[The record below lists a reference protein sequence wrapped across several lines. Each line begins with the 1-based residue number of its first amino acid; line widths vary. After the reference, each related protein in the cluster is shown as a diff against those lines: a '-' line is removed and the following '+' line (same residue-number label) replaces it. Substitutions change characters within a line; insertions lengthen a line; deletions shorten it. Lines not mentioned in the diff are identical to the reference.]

1 LRNTGRQDL
10 VVLRSSGPI
19 LFLNE
24 GTRYRIQPEAFRFRT
39 LPKGGFTG
47 MAAADFDRD
56 GKLDLYLCCY
66 VYFQSEAQY
75 TYASPYHDAQ
85 NGPPNFL
92 FRNALNP
99 DGTGFFEDCTE
110 ETGMME
116 NNNRFSF
123 APAWCDYNGDGW
135 PDLYVANDFGR
146 KNLYRNQNGH
156 FRDVAAE
163 AGVEDIGPGM
173 SASWFDYDG
182 DGKPDLYVANM
193 WTDAGQRVIHDKNF
207 APAQKAAG
215 AYRAHTMGNSL
226 FHNRGD
232 GTFEDTTAAQNVA
245 FGRWAWSSGGHDFDN
260 DGNPEIAVSCG
271 MLTNTSTTDLNSF
284 FWRQVVAQSPVTAE
298 PSAQYQ
304 NGWNAINQ
312 FVREEYSWSGHEP
325 NVFHVR
331 RGERYFDFS
340 GVGGIDFAD
349 DSRAFAV
356 CDFDGDGRPDVILKS
371 RLGPQ
376 VRVLQNNCTGTNH
389 SIAFQ
394 LRGTKSNRDGI
405 GARIQVDQQT
415 KWLEAG
421 SGFLSQH
428 TKTILFGLGASSGA
442 KRVQITWPS
451 GLVQEFANL
460 ECGKTYQITEGS
472 KEVVGQPF
480 RPRKPL
486 PSTPVAGNNELLLQ
500 DTWFLE
506 PVPLPEPQRG
516 PGLFVMKEPR
526 EEYEIFRRYLFDW
539 RTSMKLPMALLLN
552 NSGEA
557 IKIYAQTPS
566 AAQVKADLG
575 RSPEL
580 PFDGFYIKPPKR
592 DFFKFGA
599 AFLWAGYSEQALPYL
614 ERVLKETPDNARV
627 LVLAGELH
635 LAAGRLDKAEK
646 YFEQASNSE
655 SAEAAN
661 ELGLALAKQ
670 GQLEKAQSYFKQA
683 IAKRRDYAEAINNL
697 GVLYTQEAK
706 VNDAVAAF
714 SYGIRVSP
722 DEDILYLNLGR
733 LYART
738 GQIEKARVTMQ
749 QLLERKPDSATAKRA
764 LQELGN

>member
-1 LRNTGRQDL
+1 
-10 VVLRSSGPI
+10 
-19 LFLNE
+19 
-24 GTRYRIQPEAFRFRT
+24 
-39 LPKGGFTG
+39 
-47 MAAADFDRD
+47 M
-56 GKLDLYLCCY
+56 
-66 VYFQSEAQY
+66 
-75 TYASPYHDAQ
+75 
-85 NGPPNFL
+85 
-92 FRNALNP
+92 
-99 DGTGFFEDCTE
+99 
-110 ETGMME
+110 
-116 NNNRFSF
+116 
-123 APAWCDYNGDGW
+123 
-135 PDLYVANDFGR
+135 
-146 KNLYRNQNGH
+146 
-156 FRDVAAE
+156 
-163 AGVEDIGPGM
+163 
-173 SASWFDYDG
+173 
-182 DGKPDLYVANM
+182 
-193 WTDAGQRVIHDKNF
+193 
-207 APAQKAAG
+207 
-215 AYRAHTMGNSL
+215 
-226 FHNRGD
+226 
-232 GTFEDTTAAQNVA
+232 
-245 FGRWAWSSGGHDFDN
+245 
-260 DGNPEIAVSCG
+260 
-271 MLTNTSTTDLNSF
+271 
-284 FWRQVVAQSPVTAE
+284 TAE
-298 PSAQYQ
+298 PSAEYQ

-331 RGERYFDFS
+331 RGDRYFDFS
-340 GVGGIDFAD
+340 GVSGIDFAD

-356 CDFDGDGRPDVILKS
+356 CDFDGDGRPDIILKS

-376 VRVLQNNCTGTNH
+376 VRVLQNNCAGTNH
-389 SIAFQ
+389 SIAFR
-394 LRGTKSNRDGI
+394 LRGTKSNRDAI

-428 TKTILFGLGASSGA
+428 TKTVLFGLGASSGA

-451 GLVQEFANL
+451 GLVQEFSNL
-460 ECGKTYQITEGS
+460 ECGKTYQIIES
-472 KEVVGQPF
+472 SSEISAQPF

-516 PGLFVMKEPR
+516 PGLFLMKEPR

-566 AAQVKADLG
+566 AAQVKADLAK
-575 RSPEL
+575 SPKL

-614 ERVLKETPDNARV
+614 ERVLQETPDNARV

-635 LAAGRLDKAEK
+635 LEAGRLDKAEK

-670 GQLEKAQSYFKQA
+670 GQLDKAQSYFKQA

-697 GVLYTQEAK
+697 GVLYTQQAK

-738 GQIEKARVTMQ
+738 GQLDKARVTMQ

-764 LQELGN
+764 LQELR